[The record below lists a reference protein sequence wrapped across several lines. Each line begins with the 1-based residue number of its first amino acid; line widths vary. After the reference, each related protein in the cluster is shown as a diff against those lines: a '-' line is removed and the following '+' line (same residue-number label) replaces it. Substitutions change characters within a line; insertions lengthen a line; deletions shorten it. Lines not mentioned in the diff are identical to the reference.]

1 MVADLGVLEVL
12 DSDDED
18 QLPPL
23 DINKW
28 IGKDRK
34 ILFTHRRNWR
44 LTARVI
50 FASNRRLN
58 VEAFLCAII
67 PTKSYALVF
76 PAAETC
82 FSKSKPTMDIDQ
94 TIQHPKTRPLPPIIL
109 VKQLIQV
116 VRQATLDGKLSVSD
130 SRFPGTR
137 FSFWIIGTW
146 QWLIEMADAREDWEV
161 GRDWVGRTR
170 GALVAADMAAQRL
183 STLGWNAQLMAGEQ
197 TLLTVFA
204 CYFGQNGFGW
214 NDGCY
219 CRYLYRGN
227 QPKYRDTVTHFGQ
240 RNQTRHQGNQ
250 TLRDRDLERFGQRNR
265 PHRDRD
271 GCLGRSIYSMISV
284 LEKRISVVS
293 RLASRIILVPRAFI
307 IEILKAE
314 RPEDFK
320 EVKRSYLV
328 ALERKVKEGGASKQP
343 KKPPT
348 LGFEP
353 TITSQL

>member
-1 MVADLGVLEVL
+1 E
-12 DSDDED
+12 
-18 QLPPL
+18 
-23 DINKW
+23 
-28 IGKDRK
+28 
-34 ILFTHRRNWR
+34 
-44 LTARVI
+44 
-50 FASNRRLN
+50 RLN
-58 VEAFLCAII
+58 VEAFLRAII

-170 GALVAADMAAQRL
+170 GALVAADMAAQPERL

-197 TLLTVFA
+197 TLQFSRAISDRMVS
-204 CYFGQNGFGW
+204 
-214 NDGCY
+214 DGMM
-219 CRYLYRGN
+219 
-227 QPKYRDTVTHFGQ
+227 DV
-240 RNQTRHQGNQ
+240 
-250 TLRDRDLERFGQRNR
+250 
-265 PHRDRD
+265 
-271 GCLGRSIYSMISV
+271 MISV

-293 RLASRIILVPRAFI
+293 RLASRIILVPRAF

-328 ALERKVKEGGASKQP
+328 ALERKVKEGGASKLWFTALWEEQIHWLAFKCDFKTLTGAALSYGKYDSMLLLAVLTQNP
-343 KKPPT
+343 GDPVNMSGKPRIIIQKT
-348 LGFEP
+348 LWWLQGRFN
-353 TITSQL
+353 